1 MDNAIRNLLA
11 EDHPVNCEVAEYM
24 LRRLGYL
31 ADVAVNGLEVLDAVK
46 TRRYPV
52 VLMDLRMPEMDG
64 LEAARRMIAETKL
77 PITNASLSRLNH
89 DHIIIVSRPRTHHC
103 LAFANSIIKYVS
115 RANSRESCEVMR
127 SAVVATPEVSRGAAG
142 PHPWI
147 RLLFQGVA
155 NKFATPWPR
164 SRY

>member
-77 PITNASLSRLNH
+77 PITTHHYRVSTTTTSLSCPDH
-89 DHIIIVSRPRTHHC
+89 EHIIASRSRTQSS
-103 LAFANSIIKYVS
+103 NTSRVRT
-115 RANSRESCEVMR
+115 RANHVKSCEVQ
-127 SAVVATPEVSRGAAG
+127 SS
-142 PHPWI
+142 
-147 RLLFQGVA
+147 RLLKIHEEQRAPIHG
-155 NKFATPWPR
+155 FACY
-164 SRY
+164 SRE